1 MRFYITGIRR
11 GLGKYLHDRLN
22 VVDSMEECD
31 VFINCKHDGF
41 EQVKMLYEA
50 CDYGVTIINIGS
62 YASDWIYHPKKSQYS
77 YGVEKKALRDANS
90 QMFDNGFDTTCLNLG
105 YLDSESVAHIESKK
119 MSHKSVLDTI
129 EWVLIHPH
137 RVKEITIVPD
147 EDTDNESMRISDK
160 LYDYTD
166 MYAAKSFKQLPNKYN
181 INMICEEIKSL
192 PETKDGQLM
201 LQSLD
206 GKDFYTGI
214 LQIDKIP
221 KGVDE
226 RDFNKLNIPEDSE
239 LAKFIINEGLT
250 RTRLMIM
257 PPKGCYTF
265 HFDPTPRIHLVVKTN
280 PWVFMTDEKWKLFH
294 IPDDGHPYY
303 VDTTKPHTAINS
315 ALEERIHIVGIAP
328 LKPYK

>member
-50 CDYGVTIINIGS
+50 CDWGVTIINIGS

-119 MSHKSVLDTI
+119 LSHKSVLDTI

-181 INMICEEIKSL
+181 INMI
-192 PETKDGQLM
+192 
-201 LQSLD
+201 
-206 GKDFYTGI
+206 
-214 LQIDKIP
+214 
-221 KGVDE
+221 
-226 RDFNKLNIPEDSE
+226 
-239 LAKFIINEGLT
+239 
-250 RTRLMIM
+250 
-257 PPKGCYTF
+257 
-265 HFDPTPRIHLVVKTN
+265 
-280 PWVFMTDEKWKLFH
+280 
-294 IPDDGHPYY
+294 
-303 VDTTKPHTAINS
+303 
-315 ALEERIHIVGIAP
+315 
-328 LKPYK
+328 

>member
-1 MRFYITGIRR
+1 
-11 GLGKYLHDRLN
+11 
-22 VVDSMEECD
+22 
-31 VFINCKHDGF
+31 
-41 EQVKMLYEA
+41 
-50 CDYGVTIINIGS
+50 
-62 YASDWIYHPKKSQYS
+62 
-77 YGVEKKALRDANS
+77 
-90 QMFDNGFDTTCLNLG
+90 
-105 YLDSESVAHIESKK
+105 
-119 MSHKSVLDTI
+119 
-129 EWVLIHPH
+129 
-137 RVKEITIVPD
+137 
-147 EDTDNESMRISDK
+147 
-160 LYDYTD
+160 
-166 MYAAKSFKQLPNKYN
+166 MYAAKSFKQLPNKYD

-201 LQSLD
+201 LQSLN

>member
-1 MRFYITGIRR
+1 MKFYITGIKR

-22 VVDSMEECD
+22 VVESFEECD

-41 EQVKMLYEA
+41 NQVEMLYEA
-50 CDYGVTIINIGS
+50 YDWGVRAINISSNSGDGIKKYAHS
-62 YASDWIYHPKKSQYS
+62 YAI
-77 YGVEKKALRDANS
+77 EKAALDKANEQLFYLG
-90 QMFDNGFDTTCLNLG
+90 METTCLRFG
-105 YLDSESVAHIESKK
+105 WIDTERVADIEENK
-119 MSHKSVLDTI
+119 MSLKSVLDTI
-129 EWVLIHPH
+129 EWILLHPH

-160 LYDYTD
+160 LYNYTD
-166 MYAAKSFKQLPNKYN
+166 MYAAKSFKQLPNKYDIN
-181 INMICEEIKSL
+181 IICEEIKSL

-221 KGVDE
+221 KGIDE

-239 LAKFIINEGLT
+239 LAKFITNEGLT

-257 PPKGCYTF
+257 PAKGCYTF

-303 VDTTKPHTAINS
+303 FDTTKPHTAINS

>member
-41 EQVKMLYEA
+41 NQVDLLYEA
-50 CDYGVTIINIGS
+50 YDWGVSAINISSNSGDGIKKYAHS
-62 YASDWIYHPKKSQYS
+62 YAI
-77 YGVEKKALRDANS
+77 EKAALDKANEQLFYLG
-90 QMFDNGFDTTCLNLG
+90 METTCLRLG
-105 YLDSESVAHIESKK
+105 WIDTERVADIEESK
-119 MSHKSVLDTI
+119 MSLKSVLDTI
-129 EWVLIHPH
+129 EWILLHPH

-166 MYAAKSFKQLPNKYN
+166 MYAAKSFKQLPNKYD

>member
-1 MRFYITGIRR
+1 MKFYITGIRR

-31 VFINCKHDGF
+31 VFINCKHNGF
-41 EQVKMLYEA
+41 EQVNKLYEA
-50 CDYGVTIINIGS
+50 VDYGIKVINIGS
-62 YASDWIYHPKKSQYS
+62 YASDWIYHPQKSAYS

-90 QMFDNGFDTTCLNLG
+90 QMFDNGHDTTCLNLG
-105 YLDSESVAHIESKK
+105 YLDSESVEHITYKK

-137 RVKEITIVPD
+137 RIKEITIVPD
-147 EDTDNESMRISDK
+147 EDTDDEAMRISDK
-160 LYDYTD
+160 LYDCTD
-166 MYAAKSFKQLPNKYN
+166 MYASQYKQLPNKYD
-181 INMICEEIKSL
+181 IEKITEEIKAL
-192 PETKDGQLM
+192 PEPEDGQLM
-201 LQSLD
+201 LQSID

-214 LQIDKIP
+214 LQLSKLPDGK
-221 KGVDE
+221 E
-226 RDFNKLNIPEDSE
+226 EEDFNILNVPEDSE
-239 LAKFIINEGLT
+239 IGRFINQEGLT

-265 HFDPTPRIHLVVKTN
+265 HFDPTPRIHLVIKTN
-280 PWVFMTDEKWKLFH
+280 EWVFMTDDRWRLHH

-303 VDTTKPHTAINS
+303 ADTTKPHTALNS
-315 ALEERIHIVGIAP
+315 ALEERIHIVGVAP